1 MDCPACKGV
10 MVVVEHERIELDYC
24 TECFGGWFDAGE
36 LELLLER
43 LALDGSAFTMDEIM
57 ALPDKKVTEKAR
69 PCPICRKKMRKVVIG
84 SQPEVLIDICARGH
98 GLWFDGGELNDVIR
112 QLADT
117 DSGTSDKQGRVIS
130 FLGEAFKARE

>member
-24 TECFGGWFDAGE
+24 TECFGVWFDAGE

-117 DSGTSDKQGRVIS
+117 DYGTSGKQGRVIA